1 MDRQTGRL
9 TDGQTENRFL
19 KSGSMKMKNPVV
31 HVPGFDEPEFRR
43 RKNGNE
49 TDKNRKTE
57 VRKLFFFVALIP
69 GKKLH
74 TFRF

>member
-1 MDRQTGRL
+1 
-9 TDGQTENRFL
+9 
-19 KSGSMKMKNPVV
+19 MKMKNPVA

-57 VRKLFFFVALIP
+57 VRKLFFSSP
-69 GKKLH
+69 
-74 TFRF
+74 